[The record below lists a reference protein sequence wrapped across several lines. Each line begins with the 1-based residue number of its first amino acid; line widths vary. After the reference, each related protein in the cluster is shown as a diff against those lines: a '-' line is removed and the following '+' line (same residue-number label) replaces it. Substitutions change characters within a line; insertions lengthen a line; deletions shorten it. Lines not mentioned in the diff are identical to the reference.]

1 MNQYGVL
8 KGRALAFK
16 RDNDGSPHSEVL
28 IEAEGKHRIAINVR
42 SSRGPASQ
50 RLIEY
55 LMLPTVRHPLLDY
68 ARSLRHGFAS
78 LEGAEQSARGVDY
91 IRSNLFRAEQ
101 MAPIVHTQPGP
112 NNDLFE
118 KVEALMQRA
127 IANNA
132 TVYAYGGK
140 WGPEPRKPDEYFDF
154 LPGNGIHLIHMNQG
168 DAENPNGKYQDGALF
183 VEFASGETT
192 GLFLKFQNQAW
203 HTGEDSGDPLPDAP
217 RVPPIVPPPA
227 GPIEPW
233 PVLPPT
239 SPYLLARI
247 VGALVNP
254 SGTDPGQERVT
265 IFNTSSGDLNL
276 NGWQLLDRNDRAD
289 GLDGRLPFAE
299 ARTFKLSGDGA
310 QLGNKGGTI
319 TLLDQ
324 RGLKVDGVAY
334 TQADATVQGRA
345 LVF

>member
-16 RDNDGSPHSEVL
+16 RDNDSNPHSEVL
-28 IEAEGKHRIAINVR
+28 IEAQGKHRIAINVR
-42 SSRGPASQ
+42 SSRGPVSQ

-55 LMLPTVRHPLLDY
+55 LVLPDVRHPLLDY
-68 ARSLRHGFAS
+68 ARSLRDGFAS
-78 LEGAEQSARGVDY
+78 LEGAEQSSRGVDY

-101 MAPIVHTQPGP
+101 MTPIVHTQPGP

-118 KVEALMQRA
+118 KVEALMERA
-127 IANNA
+127 IAGNA

-140 WGPEPRKPDEYFDF
+140 WGPEPKKPDEYFEF

-168 DAENPNGKYQDGALF
+168 DSENPNGKYQDGALF

-217 RVPPIVPPPA
+217 QVPPIVPPPA

-254 SGTDPGQERVT
+254 SGTDSGQERIT
-265 IFNTSSGDLNL
+265 IFNTSSHDLNL

-289 GLDGRLPFAE
+289 RLDGRLPFAE
-299 ARTFKLSGDGA
+299 ARTFKLSGSGA

-334 TQADATVQGRA
+334 TQSDASVQGRA